1 MYICRGLYNRERERE
16 CKQCSNVAKTIAVL
30 SAKAKLVRKK
40 NIPWLESNTW
50 PNWELHIGASTDVS
64 LEWNMLKVK
73 QMLN

>member
-40 NIPWLESNTW
+40 KYSL
-50 PNWELHIGASTDVS
+50 IGKQHMAQLRASYRS
-64 LEWNMLKVK
+64 
-73 QMLN
+73 